1 MKKFIIEC
9 LSKDNKLY
17 LYADAEFAALMWRE
31 IELDMDA
38 PEQDDDDVMLVKMKC
53 GDLYEVEWLGFEMIE
68 EEKVTR
74 VHMKQTFKTS
84 SRILGLDPS
93 LNYEG
98 WIPAARL
105 SLTEGIQNDI
115 KIIRTQ

>member
-1 MKKFIIEC
+1 
-9 LSKDNKLY
+9 
-17 LYADAEFAALMWRE
+17 
-31 IELDMDA
+31 
-38 PEQDDDDVMLVKMKC
+38 
-53 GDLYEVEWLGFEMIE
+53 MIE